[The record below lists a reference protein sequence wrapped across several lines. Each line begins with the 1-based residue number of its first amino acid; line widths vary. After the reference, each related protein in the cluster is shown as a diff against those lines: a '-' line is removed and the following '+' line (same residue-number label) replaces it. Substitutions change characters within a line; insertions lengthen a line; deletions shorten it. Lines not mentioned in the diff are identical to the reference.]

1 MNFPTGV
8 ELHNGKIRIT
18 FYYREVRCRE
28 VLRGWLVNNSNL
40 KKAGNLRALIVS
52 EIQLGTFDYASRFP
66 ESKALSKFGTT
77 KRISTFA
84 ELCEL
89 FTDSKS
95 LEVSH
100 ASMLTIR
107 STVNTLRRVVGDR
120 TSLSDIQ
127 NADILAYRRELLFGE
142 VVNPGLPN
150 FKKQGR
156 SPSRVNTLI
165 SVLKDMLK
173 MAHRSQF
180 ITHTPFDG
188 VSTLKV
194 SKRTP
199 DPLSFEEYRSF
210 ISHLSEL
217 HSLIWIVAT
226 HTGMR
231 HGELCALAWEDVDLI
246 KGEIHVSRNLTR
258 KGLFVPPKTDAGI
271 RTITL
276 LQPALEALKKQWEV
290 TGSLTA
296 HEIVYHHREH
306 GKTETQRIRTV
317 FVPDRRSTKKTGY
330 YSQNSISYGWKN
342 GLRRAGIRDRHP
354 YQSRHTYACWS
365 LSAGANPSFIATQ
378 MGHEDSRMVYE
389 VYAKWIG
396 DMDKDQVAIINRRIL
411 VNMPPSRP
419 HNDLKPKKIF

>member
-18 FYYREVRCRE
+18 FYYRGVRCRE

-52 EIQLGTFDYASRFP
+52 EIQLGTFDYANRFP
-66 ESKALSKFGTT
+66 ESKALSKFGST

-127 NADILAYRRELLFGE
+127 NADILAYRREFLFGE

-165 SVLKDMLK
+165 SVLKEMLK

-194 SKRTP
+194 SKRSP
-199 DPLSFEEYRSF
+199 DPLSYEEYQSF

-246 KGEIHVSRNLTR
+246 KGEIYVSRNLTR

-290 TGSLTA
+290 TGSLPA

-306 GKTETQRIRTV
+306 GKTEKQRIRTV

-396 DMDKDQVAIINRRIL
+396 DMDKDQVAIINKRIL
-411 VNMPPSRP
+411 SKMPPLRP
-419 HNDLKPKKIF
+419 HGDLKSKKIL

>member
-18 FYYREVRCRE
+18 FYYRGVRCRE
-28 VLRGWLVNNSNL
+28 VLRGWQVNNSNL

-66 ESKALSKFGTT
+66 ESKALSKFGST

-107 STVNTLRRVVGDR
+107 STVNTLRRVIGDM
-120 TSLSDIQ
+120 TVLTDIQ
-127 NADILAYRRELLFGE
+127 NADILSYRRELLFGE
-142 VVNPGLPN
+142 VINPGLPN

-165 SVLKDMLK
+165 SVLKEMLR

-180 ITHTPFDG
+180 IPHTPFDG

-194 SKRTP
+194 SKRSP

-290 TGSLTA
+290 TGSLPA

-306 GKTETQRIRTV
+306 GKTEKQRIRTV

-330 YSQNSISYGWKN
+330 YSKNSISYAWKN
-342 GLRRAGIRDRHP
+342 GLRRAGIRERHP

-396 DMDKDQVAIINRRIL
+396 DMDNDQVAIINKRIL
-411 VNMPPSRP
+411 ADSPPSCPRK
-419 HNDLKPKKIF
+419 D

>member
-18 FYYREVRCRE
+18 FYYRGVRCRE
-28 VLRGWLVNNSNL
+28 VLRGWLVNNSNI

-66 ESKALSKFGTT
+66 ESKALSKFGST

-165 SVLKDMLK
+165 SVLKEMLK

-194 SKRTP
+194 SKRSP

-231 HGELCALAWEDVDLI
+231 HGEICALAWEDVDLI

-276 LQPALEALKKQWEV
+276 LQPALEALKKQWEI
-290 TGSLTA
+290 TGSLPA

-306 GKTETQRIRTV
+306 GKTETQRISTV

-330 YSQNSISYGWKN
+330 YSKNSISYGWKN
-342 GLRRAGIRDRHP
+342 GLRRAGVRERHP

-396 DMDKDQVAIINRRIL
+396 DMDRDQVAIINKRIL
-411 VNMPPSRP
+411 ADSPPSRP
-419 HNDLKPKKIF
+419 RKD

>member
-18 FYYREVRCRE
+18 FYYRGVRCRE

-107 STVNTLRRVVGDR
+107 STVNTLRRVVGDM
-120 TSLSDIQ
+120 TVLTDIQ
-127 NADILAYRRELLFGE
+127 NADILSYRRELLFGE
-142 VVNPGLPN
+142 VNNPGLPN

-156 SPSRVNTLI
+156 SPARVNTLM
-165 SVLKDMLK
+165 SVLKEMLRI
-173 MAHRSQF
+173 AHRSQF
-180 ITHTPFDG
+180 ITHTPYEG
-188 VSTLKV
+188 ISTLKI

-199 DPLSFEEYRSF
+199 DPLTFEEYQAF
-210 ISHLSEL
+210 IANLSEQ
-217 HSLIWIVAT
+217 HSLLWIVAV
-226 HTGMR
+226 HTGLR
-231 HGELCALAWEDVDLI
+231 HGELCALAWEDVDLLN
-246 KGEIHVSRNLTR
+246 GEIHVSRNLTR

-276 LQPALEALKKQWEV
+276 LQPALDALKIQFEI
-290 TGSLTA
+290 TGHLPQ

-306 GKTETQRIRTV
+306 GKTEMQVIRPV
-317 FVPDRRSTKKTGY
+317 FVPSSRSTRKVGY
-330 YSQNSISYGWKN
+330 YSKNSISYGWKN
-342 GLRRAGIRDRHP
+342 GLRRAGVRNRHP